1 MFCVRVFVCTEDFK
15 NILRLDITMV
25 VTLKC
30 ALIAGLVNIKVY
42 VLSQT
47 YNSSVNKKEKNK
59 LLVSLLWFVLAFR
72 EGYQLEV

>member
-47 YNSSVNKKEKNK
+47 YNSSVNKKEKINVWLVFFDLYW
-59 LLVSLLWFVLAFR
+59 LLGNVIS
-72 EGYQLEV
+72 

>member
-47 YNSSVNKKEKNK
+47 YNSSVNKKEKINFWLVFFDLYW
-59 LLVSLLWFVLAFR
+59 LLGKVIS
-72 EGYQLEV
+72 